1 MLNMTEP
8 FIECQGYAAS
18 FISQAYLFCNQ
29 ILHFFHLQNYA
40 FPNLIQASLSLLFS
54 KRNLSNKNHH
64 NTTKISLNDLCTLPT
79 KKLPR

>member
-18 FISQAYLFCNQ
+18 FISQTNLFCNQ

-54 KRNLSNKNHH
+54 KRNLSNKYVP
-64 NTTKISLNDLCTLPT
+64 S
-79 KKLPR
+79 

>member
-18 FISQAYLFCNQ
+18 FISQTYLFCNQ

-54 KRNLSNKNHH
+54 KRNLSNKYVP
-64 NTTKISLNDLCTLPT
+64 S
-79 KKLPR
+79 